1 MRKFF
6 LLLMLGIVLSSAAQ
20 KPQTRASSRPKTQKS
35 QTSQKAQTSPKTQ
48 KSQVS
53 QKSQKSQNK
62 PTQKQQLQA
71 QQQQLKKNIA
81 ANKRQ
86 KAELEQKVKKQ
97 LEDAFI
103 LGTEIDE
110 QKRVID
116 TIRVSLDSLEQQI
129 VQLNKEKEKLEAEL
143 RDRQA
148 RYASSV
154 RYMHRNRKMQSR
166 MMFILSAKNINQM
179 YRRTRFMNEYS
190 TYQRAQ
196 GEAVKQKQVQV
207 DQKQQEITQVRDA
220 RKAMLAREEKERQT
234 LQQQQDQK
242 QQMAKELQKQQRTV
256 TALIEQQQKE
266 EARINAE
273 IDRIIAE
280 EIAREQARL
289 EAERKRK
296 EEQARLER
304 ERQERERLAREREKE
319 QKKQEKQEKK
329 QDKAIEKQVRKE
341 AKEMAREERRASS
354 TTSTPVT
361 SSTSETSK
369 SSSTSNASE
378 RYVAADPDAH
388 LTGSFASNKGRLP
401 MPITGAYQM
410 VRGFGDNVVDGTR
423 GVHLA
428 SKGIYLK
435 GQPGAQARCVFDGE
449 VSKIFNTGNSY
460 VIMVRHGRFISVYS
474 DIASVSVKAGQ
485 RVSTSQILGSLGP
498 AAIMQFQLRNWTE
511 LLNPRLWLR
520 R

>member
-81 ANKRQ
+81 TNKRQ

-97 LEDAFI
+97 LEEAFI

-116 TIRVSLDSLEQQI
+116 TIRVSLDSLEQQL
-129 VQLNKEKEKLEAEL
+129 VQLNKEKEKLEGEL

-220 RKAMLAREEKERQT
+220 RKAMLARQEKERQT

-256 TALIEQQQKE
+256 TALIDQQQKE

-329 QDKAIEKQVRKE
+329 QDKAIEKRVRQE
-341 AKEMAREERRASS
+341 TKEMAREERRAA
-354 TTSTPVT
+354 TTRR
-361 SSTSETSK
+361 E
-369 SSSTSNASE
+369 SSSSNSATSAPE

-435 GQPGAQARCVFDGE
+435 GKPGAQARCVFDGE
-449 VSKIFNTGNSY
+449 VSKIFNTGSSY
-460 VIMVRHGRFISVYS
+460 VVMVRHGRFISVYS